1 MDAET
6 SGPRSAL
13 SWKLTA
19 GICAALLVIFALLS
33 YLAASTK
40 NATYDE
46 PLHALGGILHRVTG
60 EFRLDAEDPPFFGFW
75 ASLPINTRSIRL
87 DFTRDEWQR
96 YIHGEQDYQWG
107 YAMVTLYTDRSLNDG
122 DAIIQRSRTM
132 FTLVGIMLGAL
143 IAWFGWRLAG
153 AWAAIVAVAFYA
165 LDPNFLAHS
174 SLVKNDVML
183 AFLMLAMTVALWR
196 FGRSGSLLALAGM
209 AITTALAANVKFS
222 AVLMG
227 PIIFVTL
234 LIRAMLP
241 MPWTVAGRTLD
252 RVWKR
257 LIVVPAAC
265 AVVGFTTYAGI
276 WICYGLRFAPAAD
289 HQTLLDTRAV
299 TTLVKL
305 NRVRHRLG
313 PGKVFSAA
321 DADPEPLGLTVDA
334 LLFAERNRLLP
345 QAWIYGFVYTYATT
359 LSRTSYL
366 MGQFSNNGF
375 RSYFPLTML
384 WKTPTATLLA
394 IPLVL
399 LGAISI
405 LVARV
410 AANVHSE
417 VRPREGEMEQPPAS
431 SSDKALTYTAA
442 PPRGASRWLAH
453 AKSLSIA
460 TLHSTD
466 WWSVACFV
474 IPPAI
479 YLFSAIGSNMNI
491 GLRHILPVYPF
502 IFLAIGIGF
511 ATLIDK
517 WWQVGLAGLGVLLLG
532 LLIETGV
539 AYPDYIAFFNGPT
552 KAWRDPIDL
561 LSDSNLDWGQDLKQ
575 LGQWQRRHLD
585 KPLYLNYF
593 GIANPAFYGVSA
605 YHMPGGWAFARD
617 ELRRTP
623 GENEQC
629 YLAISATNLQGVY
642 YDPRMQQLY
651 WQLYDIYPIRILGG
665 SIYIYELPAN
675 GNMIKPTAKRTG
687 RGPGAE

>member
-1 MDAET
+1 M
-6 SGPRSAL
+6 
-13 SWKLTA
+13 
-19 GICAALLVIFALLS
+19 
-33 YLAASTK
+33 
-40 NATYDE
+40 
-46 PLHALGGILHRVTG
+46 
-60 EFRLDAEDPPFFGFW
+60 
-75 ASLPINTRSIRL
+75 
-87 DFTRDEWQR
+87 
-96 YIHGEQDYQWG
+96 
-107 YAMVTLYTDRSLNDG
+107 
-122 DAIIQRSRTM
+122 
-132 FTLVGIMLGAL
+132 
-143 IAWFGWRLAG
+143 AWYGWRLAG

-183 AFLMLAMTVALWR
+183 AFLMLAMTVAMWR
-196 FGRSGSLLALAGM
+196 FGRSGSLLALVGM
-209 AITTALAANVKFS
+209 AVSTALAANVKFS

-227 PIIFVTL
+227 PIIFVSL
-234 LIRAMLP
+234 LGRALLP
-241 MPWTVAGRTLD
+241 MPWTLAGRTLD

-265 AVVGFTTYAGI
+265 AVVGFTTYAAI

-313 PGKVFSAA
+313 PGKVFTSA

-334 LLFAERNRLLP
+334 LLFAERHRLLP

-366 MGQFSNNGF
+366 MGEFSNNGF
-375 RSYFPLTML
+375 RSYFPLTIL
-384 WKTPTATLLA
+384 FKTPTATLLA
-394 IPLVL
+394 IPLAAA
-399 LGAISI
+399 GAIAVI
-405 LVARV
+405 VMR
-410 AANVHSE
+410 
-417 VRPREGEMEQPPAS
+417 RRMP
-431 SSDKALTYTAA
+431 AA
-442 PPRGASRWLAH
+442 PPQDSVPQTDFAPQASAAGATAQSTAVVESTLPQTRPAAWL
-453 AKSLSIA
+453 SS
-460 TLHSTD
+460 D
-466 WWSVACFV
+466 QWWSVVCFV

-511 ATLIDK
+511 ATLLEK
-517 WWQVGLAGLGVLLLG
+517 WRYVGLSVLGVLLLG
-532 LLIETGV
+532 LFIETAV
-539 AYPDYIAFFNGPT
+539 AYPNYIAFFNGPT
-552 KAWRDPIDL
+552 KAWHDPINL

-605 YHMPGGWAFARD
+605 YHMPGGWAFAKD
-617 ELRRTP
+617 EFRRTP

-642 YDPRMQQLY
+642 YDPKMQQYY
-651 WQLYDIYPIRILGG
+651 WQLNDIYPIKILGG
-665 SIYIYELPAN
+665 SIYIYELPAV
-675 GNMIKPTAKRTG
+675 GNMIRPTAKRSG
-687 RGPGAE
+687 RGAGVE